1 MNFLIMLILCY
12 FIGAI
17 PSGVWLGKI
26 FKNIDVRNYG
36 SRNSG
41 ATNSYRI
48 LGAKLGIAV
57 LVTDILKG
65 LIPMLIASKY
75 VDSSSKIII
84 LGLVTILAHTYSCFI
99 GFKGG
104 KGVATTVGVFLFLA
118 PTIILISALI
128 FFTVFAMFRYVSLAS
143 IISAGALPILVFII
157 DKSNNIYLFILSIV
171 IGAFVIYR
179 HKTNIERLFKGTET
193 KFNFKK

>member
-57 LVTDILKG
+57 LVADILKG